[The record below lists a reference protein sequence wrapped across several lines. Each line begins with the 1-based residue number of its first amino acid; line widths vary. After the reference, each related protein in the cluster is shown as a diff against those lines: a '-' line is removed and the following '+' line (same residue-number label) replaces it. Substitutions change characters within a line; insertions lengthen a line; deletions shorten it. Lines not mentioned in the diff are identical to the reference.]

1 MRSLLKISHTL
12 KTFYA
17 KLHLLICE
25 SDCQNC
31 GLIFKMHM
39 VALLD
44 LIIQLRYGPL
54 WLCWREKH
62 WLYIVWLAPPLRQP
76 AIWFLAVAGWRR
88 GKNRGLRT
96 VGWRVWHSTCIW
108 QKGKYSS
115 GSLKSSR
122 DRKDENVSLLWHF
135 VCGVSVD
142 NLAPK
147 NAGRQVGWKSLI
159 ILIVSEALVRIGQ
172 PGLDI
177 DWGGNRGRRLPMGRE
192 SG

>member
-39 VALLD
+39 VALFD

-76 AIWFLAVAGWRR
+76 AIWFFAVAGWRR

-96 VGWRVWHSTCIW
+96 AGWRVWHSTCIW

-115 GSLKSSR
+115 GSLKVPETER
-122 DRKDENVSLLWHF
+122 TKTFLCCGILWCF
-135 VCGVSVD
+135 C
-142 NLAPK
+142 
-147 NAGRQVGWKSLI
+147 W
-159 ILIVSEALVRIGQ
+159 Q
-172 PGLDI
+172 PGPEKCWKAGWMEVSNYFDCI
-177 DWGGNRGRRLPMGRE
+177 RSPCEDWAAWTWHWLRWE
-192 SG
+192 

>member
-39 VALLD
+39 VALFI

-62 WLYIVWLAPPLRQP
+62 WLYIVWLAPLCASLRSGFSQLQGG
-76 AIWFLAVAGWRR
+76 AEEKIGGENCWMARMTLNLYLAKR
-88 GKNRGLRT
+88 
-96 VGWRVWHSTCIW
+96 
-108 QKGKYSS
+108 QKYSS

-147 NAGRQVGWKSLI
+147 NAWRQVGWKSLI

>member
-39 VALLD
+39 VALFD

-96 VGWRVWHSTCIW
+96 AGWRVWHSTCIW

-115 GSLKSSR
+115 ISLKVPETER
-122 DRKDENVSLLWHF
+122 TKTFLCF
-135 VCGVSVD
+135 VAFCGVSVD

>member
-39 VALLD
+39 VALFD

-76 AIWFLAVAGWRR
+76 AIWFFAVAGWRR
-88 GKNRGLRT
+88 GKNRGENCWMARMTLNLHLAKR
-96 VGWRVWHSTCIW
+96 
-108 QKGKYSS
+108 QKYSS

-135 VCGVSVD
+135 VVF
-142 NLAPK
+142 LLTTWPLK
-147 NAGRQVGWKSLI
+147 TLEGRLDGSL
-159 ILIVSEALVRIGQ
+159 
-172 PGLDI
+172 
-177 DWGGNRGRRLPMGRE
+177 
-192 SG
+192 